1 MKLTNKEKSW
11 HDKHGSKVKE
21 SIMER
26 NKNFKSI
33 DPYSKEGMLRQKKSH
48 EEHGRAW
55 WIFSGLSAPK
65 KYEKTWIEQF
75 RKGRFEDASKE

>member
-1 MKLTNKEKSW
+1 
-11 HDKHGSKVKE
+11 
-21 SIMER
+21 
-26 NKNFKSI
+26 
-33 DPYSKEGMLRQKKSH
+33 MLRQKKSH